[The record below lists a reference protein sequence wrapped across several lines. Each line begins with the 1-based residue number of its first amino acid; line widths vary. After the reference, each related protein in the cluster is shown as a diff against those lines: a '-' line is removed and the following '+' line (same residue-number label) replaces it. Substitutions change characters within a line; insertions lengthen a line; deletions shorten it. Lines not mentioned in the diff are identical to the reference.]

1 MIAST
6 ISGIA
11 IGFIP
16 NIEKLFIFGNLI
28 RNTPQKIVDYKV
40 QIVF

>member
-1 MIAST
+1 MISST
-6 ISGIA
+6 IFGIA

-16 NIEKLFIFGNLI
+16 NIEKLFVFGNLI
-28 RNTPQKIVDYKV
+28 KNTPQKIIDYKV